1 MKPTKSSEKKAYRL
15 SKTTLTKE
23 PRNTLYV
30 QRWADLPALTDM
42 AEFAITNTDGNSHSI
57 HINKNTRRVFEAL
70 WKSPIYC
77 ASRCRISHYVN
88 LLRHEY
94 NVEIETDRYSN
105 DPDTGRLTYGVFR
118 LVSKVRR
125 IQSSGV

>member
-1 MKPTKSSEKKAYRL
+1 MAARKG
-15 SKTTLTKE
+15 SKTPTKE
-23 PRNTLYV
+23 PKNTLYV
-30 QRWADLPALTDM
+30 QRWADLPALTET
-42 AEFAITNTDGNSHSI
+42 AEFEITNGDGDSHTI
-57 HINKNTRRVFEAL
+57 HVNKNTRRVFEAL